1 MIMPILAVRD
11 TQASIEF
18 YTQTLGF
25 QLVFSMPGQE
35 GGVVFG
41 IVSLSETAS
50 IGLMADAETTDR
62 GKGVALMTYV
72 TPDTDIDAYYADVQA
87 KGVPIAREIRDEFW
101 GDRCFDITD
110 IDGYYL
116 SICKTTQQMS
126 NEEIITNAAG
136 SMG

>member
-11 TQASIEF
+11 TQASIDF
-18 YTQTLGF
+18 YTQSLGF
-25 QLVFSMPGQE
+25 QLVFSMPGE
-35 GGVVFG
+35 GGSTVFA

-50 IGLMADAETTDR
+50 IGLMADTETSDR

-72 TPDTDIDAYYADVQA
+72 TPETDIDAYYSDVQA
-87 KGVPIAREIRDEFW
+87 KGVSIVREIRDEFW

-126 NEEIITNAAG
+126 GEEIIANAAG